1 MRSLL
6 KKLQEIPALQ
16 ELTAALARV
25 EIQGKMQLA
34 FARAAATAGIR
45 VIDPANPESWEFSG
59 FSQHGEDG
67 IIDYLIGQMKV

>member
-1 MRSLL
+1 VEDKGPTNNDSFIE
-6 KKLQEIPALQ
+6 KLQEIPAIQ
-16 ELTAALARV
+16 ELTDALVRV

-59 FSQHGEDG
+59 ISQHGEDG
-67 IIDYLIGQMKV
+67 IID